1 MSINISF
8 TTKFRLYLGMFD
20 PPENQPYANIGTDQI
35 NTPDHQALALQA
47 ARESIVLLQNDGA
60 LPLNMSKKV
69 ALIGPNANA
78 TSTMQGNYHGTA
90 PFLISP
96 LEGLQKIGASVTY
109 VQGCD
114 VKCDSD
120 SGFADAVNA
129 AKAADVVVV
138 VVGLDEG
145 QERYNSYSTL
155 QNTPILCYIVSKCT
169 LVRVVTVMIL
179 DCLANKTSCFKLS
192 RELSPRQHQ

>member
-1 MSINISF
+1 M
-8 TTKFRLYLGMFD
+8 YLGMFD

-60 LPLNMSKKV
+60 LPLDTSKKV

-78 TSTMQGNYHGTA
+78 TNVMQGNYKGTA
-90 PFLISP
+90 PYLISP

-120 SGFADAVNA
+120 SGFAEAINA

-145 QERYNSYSTL
+145 QERYIATL
-155 QNTPILCYIVSKCT
+155 LHIRL
-169 LVRVVTVMIL
+169 
-179 DCLANKTSCFKLS
+179 
-192 RELSPRQHQ
+192 

>member
-1 MSINISF
+1 MHSGWSDCCDSSV
-8 TTKFRLYLGMFD
+8 LYNVIVAGSNFNLYRIALGMFD
-20 PPENQPYANIGTDQI
+20 PPENQPYCNIGTDQI
-35 NTPDHQALALQA
+35 NTPEHQALALQA

-60 LPLNMSKKV
+60 LPLDMSKKV

-78 TSTMQGNYHGTA
+78 TGTMQGNYHGTA

-96 LEGLQKIGASVTY
+96 LEGLQKIGASVTN

-120 SGFADAVNA
+120 SGFAEAVNA

-138 VVGLDEG
+138 VVGLDQG
-145 QERYNSYSTL
+145 QERYINNVI
-155 QNTPILCYIVSKCT
+155 QN
-169 LVRVVTVMIL
+169 
-179 DCLANKTSCFKLS
+179 LAII
-192 RELSPRQHQ
+192 

>member
-1 MSINISF
+1 
-8 TTKFRLYLGMFD
+8 MFD

-60 LPLNMSKKV
+60 LPLDMSKKV

-78 TSTMQGNYHGTA
+78 TGTMQGNYNGKA
-90 PFLISP
+90 PYLISP

-114 VKCDSD
+114 VGCSSD
-120 SGFADAVNA
+120 SGFADATTA

-138 VVGLDEG
+138 VVGLDQG
-145 QERYNSYSTL
+145 QERYTYF
-155 QNTPILCYIVSKCT
+155 CYRSVQ
-169 LVRVVTVMIL
+169 V
-179 DCLANKTSCFKLS
+179 LAM
-192 RELSPRQHQ
+192 

>member
-1 MSINISF
+1 MPSNIYY
-8 TTKFRLYLGMFD
+8 RIALGMFD
-20 PPENQPYANIGTDQI
+20 PPENQPYASIGTDQI
-35 NTPDHQALALQA
+35 NTPAHQVLALQA

-60 LPLNMSKKV
+60 LPLDMSKKV

-78 TSTMQGNYHGTA
+78 TSTMQGNYNGNA

-114 VKCDSD
+114 VSCSSD
-120 SGFADAVNA
+120 SGFAEAVSA

-138 VVGLDEG
+138 IIGLDLS
-145 QERYNSYSTL
+145 QERYVCIHTFSPSS
-155 QNTPILCYIVSKCT
+155 PS
-169 LVRVVTVMIL
+169 
-179 DCLANKTSCFKLS
+179 LS
-192 RELSPRQHQ
+192 RLIFIFLYN